1 MINIQAKSFT
11 DSSDLNHAIPLSD
24 QEFNQ
29 IRDWLKGQS
38 GIHLADIKK
47 SMVVGRLQ
55 KRLRALKIPTFAAYL
70 KFIHQSDQTTERQTA
85 LNLLTTNE
93 TYFFREEKHFQF
105 LEQQV
110 LPAVQYRDNF
120 KVWSAAASTGEEA
133 YSIALTL
140 AHLWGVQASWQ
151 VMGTDINTSV
161 LQKAQ
166 KALYP
171 MDAKDRIPLHLLK
184 AFCLR
189 GVAKET
195 GWLKICDEVSSH
207 VNFVQANLFTLQ
219 LKLPLFDVIFLRN
232 VLIYFELEDKK
243 KIINNVV
250 RQLKPGGWLLVG
262 HSESIHGYHDNLKQH
277 RPSCYQYLPASRP

>member
-1 MINIQAKSFT
+1 VRNTQPKVFVDPSE
-11 DSSDLNHAIPLSD
+11 LNRAIPLTD
-24 QEFNQ
+24 QEFYQ
-29 IRDWLKGQS
+29 IRDWLRGQS

-55 KRLRALKIPTFAAYL
+55 KRLKALHLPTFSAYL
-70 KFIHQSDQTTERQTA
+70 KLIHQPDQSSERQTA
-85 LNLLTTNE
+85 VNLLTTNE

-110 LPAVQYRDNF
+110 LPSVQNRENF

-140 AHLWGVQASWQ
+140 AHMWGVQSNWQ
-151 VMGTDINTSV
+151 IIGTDINTSV

-171 MDAKDRIPLHLLK
+171 LDAKDRIPLHLLK

-189 GVAKET
+189 GIGQET
-195 GWLKICDEVSSH
+195 GWLKISTEISSH
-207 VNFVQANLFTLQ
+207 VSFIQANLFSLQ
-219 LKLPLFDVIFLRN
+219 HKLPLFDVIFLRN

-243 KIINNVV
+243 KIIQNVV
-250 RQLKPGGWLLVG
+250 RQLKPSGWLLVG
-262 HSESIHGYHDNLKQH
+262 HSESIHGYHDDLKQF
-277 RPSCYQYLPASRP
+277 RPSCYQYAPAHRA

>member
-1 MINIQAKSFT
+1 MSNTQPKAFIDPAE
-11 DSSDLNHAIPLSD
+11 LNRAIPLSD
-24 QEFNQ
+24 QEFYQ
-29 IRDWLKGQS
+29 IRDWLRGQS

-55 KRLRALKIPTFAAYL
+55 KRLKALQIPTFAAYL
-70 KFIHQSDQTTERQTA
+70 KLIHQADQSAERQTA
-85 LNLLTTNE
+85 VNLLTTNE

-110 LPAVQYRDNF
+110 LPAVQSRDNF

-133 YSIALTL
+133 YSVALTL
-140 AHLWGVQASWQ
+140 GHLWGEQGNWQ

-161 LQKAQ
+161 LQRAQ
-166 KALYP
+166 KAMYP
-171 MDAKDRIPLHLLK
+171 LDAKDRIPLHLLK
-184 AFCLR
+184 AFCLK
-189 GVAKET
+189 GIGQET
-195 GWLKICDEVSSH
+195 GWLKISAEISSH
-207 VNFVQANLFTLQ
+207 VSFVQANLFTLQ

-243 KIINNVV
+243 KIIQNVV

-262 HSESIHGYHDNLKQH
+262 HSESIHGYHEDLKQH
-277 RPSCYQYLPASRP
+277 RPSCYQYLPASRS

>member
-1 MINIQAKSFT
+1 VINTQPRPIADPSE
-11 DSSDLNHAIPLSD
+11 LNRAIPLSD
-24 QEFNQ
+24 KEFRD
-29 IRDWLKGQS
+29 IRDWLKDQS

-55 KRLRALKIPTFAAYL
+55 KRLRALQIPSFAAYL
-70 KFIHQSDQTTERQTA
+70 KLIHQADQSTERQTA
-85 LNLLTTNE
+85 VNLLTTNE

-105 LEQQV
+105 LQQQV
-110 LPAVQYRDNF
+110 LPAVQSRDNF

-140 AHLWGVQASWQ
+140 AQLWGVQSNWQ

-161 LQKAQ
+161 LQRAQ

-171 MDAKDRIPLHLLK
+171 MDAKDRIPLQMLK
-184 AFCLR
+184 AFCLK
-189 GVAKET
+189 GVGKET
-195 GWLKICDEVSSH
+195 GWLKISDEVSSH
-207 VNFVQANLFTLQ
+207 VSFVQANLFTLQ
-219 LKLPLFDVIFLRN
+219 LRLPMFEVIFLRN

-243 KIINNVV
+243 KIIQNIV

-262 HSESIHGYHDNLKQH
+262 HSESIHGYHDDLKQH
-277 RPSCYQYLPASRP
+277 RPSCYQYLPANRP

>member
-1 MINIQAKSFT
+1 MINTQPKPIADPSE
-11 DSSDLNHAIPLSD
+11 LNRAIPLSD
-24 QEFNQ
+24 KEFRD
-29 IRDWLKGQS
+29 IRDWLKDQS

-55 KRLRALKIPTFAAYL
+55 KRLRALQIPSFAAYL
-70 KFIHQSDQTTERQTA
+70 KLIHQADQSSERQTA
-85 LNLLTTNE
+85 VNLLTTNE

-105 LEQQV
+105 LQQQV
-110 LPAVQYRDNF
+110 LPAVQSRDNF

-140 AHLWGVQASWQ
+140 AQLWGVQSSWQ

-161 LQKAQ
+161 LQRAQ

-171 MDAKDRIPLHLLK
+171 MDAKDRIPVQMLK
-184 AFCLR
+184 AFCLK
-189 GVAKET
+189 GVGKET
-195 GWLKICDEVSSH
+195 GWLKISDEVSSH
-207 VNFVQANLFTLQ
+207 VSFVQANLFTLQ
-219 LKLPLFDVIFLRN
+219 LRLPMFEVIFLRN

-243 KIINNVV
+243 KIIQNIV

-262 HSESIHGYHDNLKQH
+262 HSESIHGYHDDLKQH
-277 RPSCYQYLPASRP
+277 RPSCYQYLPANRP

>member
-1 MINIQAKSFT
+1 MSKTQPKPAT
-11 DSSDLNHAIPLSD
+11 DPSELHSTIPLSD
-24 QEFNQ
+24 KEFRD
-29 IRDWLKGQS
+29 IRDWLKGQT

-55 KRLRALKIPTFAAYL
+55 KRLRALQISSFTVYL
-70 KFIHQSDQTTERQTA
+70 KLILQADQSSERQTA
-85 LNLLTTNE
+85 VNLLTTNE

-110 LPAVQYRDNF
+110 LPAVQSRDNF

-140 AHLWGVQASWQ
+140 AQLWGVQSSWQ

-161 LQKAQ
+161 LQRAQ

-171 MDAKDRIPLHLLK
+171 LDAKDRIPLQMLK
-184 AFCLR
+184 AFCLK
-189 GVAKET
+189 GVGKET
-195 GWLKICDEVSSH
+195 GWLKISDEVSSH
-207 VNFVQANLFTLQ
+207 VSFVQANLFTLQ
-219 LKLPLFDVIFLRN
+219 LRLPMFEVIFLRN

-243 KIINNVV
+243 KIIQNIV

-262 HSESIHGYHDNLKQH
+262 HSESIHGYHDDLKQH
-277 RPSCYQYLPASRP
+277 RPSCYQYLPVNRP

>member
-1 MINIQAKSFT
+1 VINTQPKPIADPSE
-11 DSSDLNHAIPLSD
+11 LNRAIPLSD
-24 QEFNQ
+24 KEFRD
-29 IRDWLKGQS
+29 IRDWLKDQS

-55 KRLRALKIPTFAAYL
+55 KRLRALQISSFAAYL
-70 KFIHQSDQTTERQTA
+70 KLILQADQSSERQTA
-85 LNLLTTNE
+85 VNLLTTNE

-105 LEQQV
+105 LQQQV
-110 LPAVQYRDNF
+110 LPAVQSPNNF

-140 AHLWGVQASWQ
+140 AQLWGVQSSWQ

-161 LQKAQ
+161 LQRAQ

-171 MDAKDRIPLHLLK
+171 MDAKDRIPVQMLK
-184 AFCLR
+184 AFCLK
-189 GVAKET
+189 GVGKET
-195 GWLKICDEVSSH
+195 GWLKISDEVSSH
-207 VNFVQANLFTLQ
+207 VSFVQANLFTLQ
-219 LKLPLFDVIFLRN
+219 LRLPMFEVIFLRN

-243 KIINNVV
+243 KIIQNIV

-262 HSESIHGYHDNLKQH
+262 HSESIHGYHDDLKQH
-277 RPSCYQYLPASRP
+277 RPSCYQYLPANRP